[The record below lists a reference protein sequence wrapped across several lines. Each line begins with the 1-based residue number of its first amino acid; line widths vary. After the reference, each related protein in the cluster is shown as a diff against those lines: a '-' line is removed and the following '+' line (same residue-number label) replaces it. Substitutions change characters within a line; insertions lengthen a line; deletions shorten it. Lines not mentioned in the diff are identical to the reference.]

1 MKPEMDPTNSDNPPI
16 APGVNANALALAG
29 ETNSP
34 GIVLSPG
41 NSSGRDQTPE
51 YDGSVKLSGYDTGEQ
66 PINISKLNPEA
77 GQKLRPS
84 KDRVNDLGFRL
95 ILIPFFG
102 IIIPIVTGMVDHQA
116 FSSWKI
122 KFSYLYTIGI
132 AFVVWEGNRYLL
144 FTLRAYFDWLNK
156 PIRKILALLLAITFY
171 TVPISALLL
180 IGWYHVF
187 QKGVV
192 NWNIVTT
199 ASLMIMICVIF
210 ITHVY
215 ETVFLVKQAESDQL
229 KKEQLERARAEAE
242 LEALKN
248 QIDPHFIFNSLNTL
262 SYLIEDK
269 PGKARQFNDNLAEVY
284 RYILQNKSR
293 DLVLLRE
300 EMDFL
305 ENYFSLLKIRFEN
318 AVQLTIPSDSWL
330 FEQYLVPPISLQVL
344 IENAIKHNEFSD
356 ELPLS
361 ITVTMQDDSLI
372 IKNKIYPKTLRKP
385 SSRIGLQNLDERY
398 KLITKKPIALYRTN
412 EEFIV
417 HLPLLKTD

>member
-1 MKPEMDPTNSDNPPI
+1 MKPEKPPTNIDIPQTGTI
-16 APGVNANALALAG
+16 EYVTQAQALRSG
-29 ETNSP
+29 SP
-34 GIVLSPG
+34 
-41 NSSGRDQTPE
+41 RQAKE
-51 YDGSVKLSGYDTGEQ
+51 
-66 PINISKLNPEA
+66 
-77 GQKLRPS
+77 
-84 KDRVNDLGFRL
+84 RVNDLAFRL
-95 ILIPFFG
+95 VLIPSFG

-116 FSSWKI
+116 FTSWQI

-132 AFVVWEGNRYLL
+132 AFLVWEGNRYLL
-144 FTLRAYFDWLNK
+144 FTMRAYFDWLNK
-156 PIRKILALLLAITFY
+156 PVRKILALLLAITFY
-171 TVPISALLL
+171 TIPISALLL

-187 QKGVV
+187 QNGVV
-192 NWNIVTT
+192 NWSIVTT
-199 ASLMIMICVIF
+199 ATLIIMICVIF

-269 PGKARQFNDNLAEVY
+269 PVKARQFNDNLAEVY

-305 ENYFSLLKIRFEN
+305 QNYFSLLKIRFEN
-318 AVQLTIPSDSWL
+318 AVQLNISFNTAL
-330 FEQYLVPPISLQVL
+330 FEQFLVPPISLQVL

-356 ELPLS
+356 ASPL
-361 ITVTMQDDSLI
+361 TVTVNMKDNELVI
-372 IKNKIYPKTLRKP
+372 HNKVRPKALRKP

-398 KLITKKPIALYRTN
+398 KLITKNPITVRQTGDD
-412 EEFIV
+412 FIV